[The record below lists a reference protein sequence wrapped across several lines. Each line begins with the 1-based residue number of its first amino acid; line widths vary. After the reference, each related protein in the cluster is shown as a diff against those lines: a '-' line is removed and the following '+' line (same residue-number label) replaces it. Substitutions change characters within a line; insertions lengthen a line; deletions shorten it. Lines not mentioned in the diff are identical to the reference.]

1 MLESALARPR
11 AVVFGEDVYPGILM
25 KAAALVHSLAK
36 NRALV
41 DGNKR
46 TALGAFWLFLALDGT
61 HLVGSDDERYEFM
74 LDVAA
79 GGLDD
84 VGVIAERLRDLTEP
98 M

>member
-1 MLESALARPR
+1 M
-11 AVVFGEDVYPGILM
+11 VFGEVVYPGILM

-46 TALGAFWLFLALDGT
+46 TALGALWLFLALNGT

-74 LDVAA
+74 VDVAA
-79 GGLDD
+79 GNLDD
-84 VGVIAERLRDLTEP
+84 VGVIAERLRDPTEP